1 MFSGESAVNG
11 ITPPGPHKVFSMNGQ
26 PYVQA
31 VTHQT
36 VTTIE
41 FYHPQGNSLPSE
53 LLSGL
58 AKHIHA
64 AGLDQHTRVIV
75 LRSAGDRAFCG
86 GASFEELS
94 AISDAVRGVDF
105 FSGFGKV
112 INAIRKC
119 PKLVIGRIQG
129 KCVGGGVG
137 IAAAVDYAI
146 AREGADI
153 RLSELSLG
161 FGPFVIAPAVERK
174 IGTSAFGQ
182 LAIDATHWRN
192 AEWAR
197 KKGLYAELH
206 PDLESLDEAVFGLS
220 QSLAHAS
227 PEAMTAIK
235 QMLWK
240 GTDHWDELMQEQAGL
255 SGRLA
260 ITELAKAAIERVKTG
275 RTPPKST

>member
-1 MFSGESAVNG
+1 M
-11 ITPPGPHKVFSMNGQ
+11 H
-26 PYVQA
+26 A

-53 LLSGL
+53 LLAGL
-58 AKHIHA
+58 AKNIHA
-64 AGLDQHTRVIV
+64 AGLDLNTRVIV

-94 AISDAVRGVDF
+94 AIQDAATGLAF
-105 FSGFGKV
+105 FNGFGKV
-112 INAIRKC
+112 INTIRKC

-137 IAAAVDYAI
+137 LAAAVDYAI

-174 IGTSAFGQ
+174 IGTAAFGQ
-182 LAIDATHWRN
+182 LAIDAVHWRS
-192 AEWAR
+192 AEWAQ
-197 KKGLYAELH
+197 KKGLYAEVH
-206 PDLESLDEAVFGLS
+206 KDLESLDEAVFRLS

-227 PEAMTAIK
+227 PEAMAAIK

-240 GTDHWDELMQEQAGL
+240 GTDNWDELMHERAGL

-260 ITELAKAAIERVKTG
+260 ITELAKTTIG
-275 RTPPKST
+275 RLKASGSTKAGS

>member
-1 MFSGESAVNG
+1 
-11 ITPPGPHKVFSMNGQ
+11 MNGQ
-26 PYVQA
+26 SYVQA
-31 VTHQT
+31 ATHQS

-53 LLSGL
+53 LLAGL
-58 AKHIHA
+58 AKHVHA
-64 AGLDQHTRVIV
+64 AGLDESTRVIV
-75 LRSAGDRAFCG
+75 LRSAGERAFCG
-86 GASFEELS
+86 GASFEELTS
-94 AISDAVRGVDF
+94 IGDAATGVEF

-137 IAAAVDYAI
+137 LAAAVDYAI

-174 IGTSAFGQ
+174 IGNAAFGQ
-182 LAIDATHWRN
+182 LAIDAAHWRS
-192 AEWAR
+192 AEWAQ
-197 KKGLYAELH
+197 KKGLYAEVH
-206 PDLESLDEAVFGLS
+206 RDIESLDEAVFRLS

-227 PEAMTAIK
+227 LEAMAAIK

-240 GTDHWDELMQEQAGL
+240 GTDNWDELMRERAAL

-260 ITELAKAAIERVKTG
+260 ITELAKAAIERVKAG
-275 RTPPKST
+275 RASPPASTIPDRS